1 MQLIMVP
8 ENHLHMY
15 FKKGKVGD
23 DPGAE
28 ERLEEW
34 EKVDDA
40 VKEFAKLFEGL
51 TGNEFEP
58 WEREKK
64 IQKKHQKFFPIDI
77 VQTFA
82 SPLIIVR
89 EMF

>member
-40 VKEFAKLFEGL
+40 VKEFVKLFEGL
-51 TGNEFEP
+51 TGNEFEL

-82 SPLIIVR
+82 SLIIVR